1 MDGLWAAP
9 ILSRANPSGNG
20 PVVASIEIGLAF
32 PENRPK
38 TAEYTIDLD
47 PQTGRSVSQAV
58 CSGVFLRDQGSI
70 QYMAQSY
77 EPVLNRLKTGL
88 KPVYTGTGSEPVFF
102 RKTGSGEI

>member
-9 ILSRANPSGNG
+9 ILSRANRLGNG
-20 PVVASIEIGLAF
+20 PVVAWIEIGLAF

-102 RKTGSGEI
+102 RKTGSREI